1 MPGFGVVVVP
11 LVRDVVLVLDSAV
24 VLYTLLFG
32 ITLVFGWMRSPLRKL
47 TDVRLAWSVFMFGM
61 ASNSSCFIMSDF
73 YTIEPMSLLWVK
85 AGYVSMILALAG
97 FCVALERILPY
108 HLHHVFS
115 ALAAVIAVT
124 SALAPKELLTTLAL
138 AASLVAFGILALFF
152 RFFVSSTT
160 GSVRSSMRVI
170 LVGFLVGFAG
180 YLGRSDFIYSSLGPE
195 VGPEV
200 YVFSGLLLAGG
211 LLILGTAIL
220 GSPALDE
227 LDWTDQMLEL
237 YMIHSSGILLFHHK
251 FVPAV
256 NMDESLAAAGIAGVQ
271 ELFKEITQSQA
282 GLNNL
287 SVGDFNILFAHEPD
301 FTSVLIAR
309 QSYRVLLDKV
319 KDFSEKFQLVFG
331 KAVHD
336 FSGNIAQF
344 EVASAL
350 AKAEFGPGHT

>member
-1 MPGFGVVVVP
+1 MPDFVVP
-11 LVRDVVLVLDSAV
+11 LVRDIVLVLDSAV

-32 ITLVFGWMRSPLRKL
+32 VTLVLGWMRSPLRKL

-73 YTIEPMSLLWVK
+73 YTTGSVSLLWVK

-108 HLHHVFS
+108 HLHHIPS
-115 ALAAVIAVT
+115 AMSTVIAVT
-124 SALAPKELLTTLAL
+124 SALAPRELLTTLAL
-138 AASLVAFGILALFF
+138 VASVVAFGILALFF

-170 LVGFLVGFAG
+170 LVGFLVGFVG
-180 YLGRSDFIYSSLGPE
+180 YLGRSDFIYSGLGPQ
-195 VGPEV
+195 V
-200 YVFSGLLLAGG
+200 YVLSGLLLVGG

-237 YMIHSSGILLFHHK
+237 YMIHSSGILLFHYK
-251 FVPAV
+251 FVSTV

-350 AKAEFGPGHT
+350 AKAEFGPGYK